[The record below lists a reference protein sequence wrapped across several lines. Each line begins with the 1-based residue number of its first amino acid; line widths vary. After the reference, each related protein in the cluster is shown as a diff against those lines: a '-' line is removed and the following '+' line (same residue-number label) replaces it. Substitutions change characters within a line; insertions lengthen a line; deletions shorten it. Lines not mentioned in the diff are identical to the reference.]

1 MSVHAI
7 LKAATTATATN
18 TVVAPV
24 TPIPTPSAMIGS
36 PSLTSWVA
44 TTDLPNAKV
53 KYGYLIFQT
62 YSVLGDGQGLASAT
76 GTTDWVSIPHVS
88 VDFPNISV
96 SASAVSALM
105 GGVVTFTIL
114 GTVSYTQT
122 TPGLY
127 DVTATP
133 L

>member
-7 LKAATTATATN
+7 LQAATTATATN

-24 TPIPTPSAMIGS
+24 TPIPTPSALLSS
-36 PSLTSWVA
+36 PTLTTWV
-44 TTDLPNAKV
+44 TTADLPNAKV
-53 KYGYLIFQT
+53 KYGYLVYQT
-62 YSVLGDGQGLASAT
+62 YSVTGDGQGLASAT
-76 GTTDWVSIPHVS
+76 GTTDWISIPHVS
-88 VDFPNISV
+88 VDFPSISV
-96 SASAVSALM
+96 SASAASVLA
-105 GGVVTFTIL
+105 GGVVTFTIS